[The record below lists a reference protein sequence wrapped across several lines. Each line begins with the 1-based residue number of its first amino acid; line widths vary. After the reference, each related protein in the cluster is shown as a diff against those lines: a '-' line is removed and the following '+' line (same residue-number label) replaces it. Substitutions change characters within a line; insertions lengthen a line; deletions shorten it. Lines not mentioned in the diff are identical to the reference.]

1 MLKTDTGLKAQC
13 FFYARDVGNA
23 VADVALAI
31 GSRDVGQE
39 VFSAQDIGQ
48 GQGDVFDGCADS
60 AADVEGLVI
69 PFGFFH
75 GEDVGLDD
83 VVDGDEV
90 PRLFAVF
97 VDDGSFVVFE
107 AAHEDGSYTRIGV
120 GERLP
125 GSKDVEVAQGY

>member
-23 VADVALAI
+23 VTDVALAI
-31 GSRDVGQE
+31 GAGDVGRE

-48 GQGDVFDGCADS
+48 DQGDVFDGCADS
-60 AADVEGLVI
+60 AADVEGLII

-83 VVDGDEV
+83 VVDGDEI

-97 VDDGSFVVFE
+97 VDDGTVAVFE
-107 AAHEDGSYTRIGV
+107 AAHEDGCYTRVGV

-125 GSKDVEVAQGY
+125 GAEDVEVAQSY

>member
-23 VADVALAI
+23 VAGVALAI
-31 GSRDVGQE
+31 GAGDVGGE
-39 VFSAQDIGQ
+39 VFSAQDVGQ
-48 GQGDVFDGCADS
+48 GQGDVFNGCADS
-60 AADVEGLVI
+60 AADVEGLI
-69 PFGFFH
+69 ISFRFFH
-75 GEDVGLDD
+75 GEDVGPYD

-90 PRLFAVF
+90 ARLFTVF

-107 AAHEDGSYTRIGV
+107 AAHEDGSDTRIGV

>member
-23 VADVALAI
+23 VAGVALAI
-31 GSRDVGQE
+31 GAWDVGRD
-39 VFSAQDIGQ
+39 VFSAQDVGQ
-48 GQGDVFDGCADS
+48 GQGDVFNGCADS
-60 AADVEGLVI
+60 AADVECLI
-69 PFGFFH
+69 ISFGFFH
-75 GEDVGLDD
+75 GEDVGLYD

-97 VDDGSFVVFE
+97 VDDGAFVVFE
-107 AAHEDGSYTRIGV
+107 AAHEDGSDTCIGV

-125 GSKDVEVAQGY
+125 GSEDVEVAQGY